1 MDRQYASKN
10 VRNNA
15 YPDSRRK
22 FFSVMGLGSLV
33 LATVNLIGGNAAA
46 TVVQAYDFDR
56 TVDDAELIVEGTVS
70 NIESR
75 WSQDLTMIYTYVT
88 LDQLELVHGESKSD
102 TLTLRFEGG
111 KVGAHEV
118 TTHGVP
124 KFEKGTRE
132 LLFVANNGVAVSPI
146 VGFFQGRFKIVG
158 DKVHDFAGLPI
169 VGVRDGALLKLTQ
182 RPADTARDEDESG
195 EFETGYGQ
203 YVEHPDNEKAEAE
216 LMAALAKREANSD
229 ARAIVEVLATGKS
242 NGRDVS
248 PDAAELT
255 APVVIAPGVA
265 MQRLDKPTA
274 IFLDASETDAE
285 ALSVDAFRALVRSRL
300 NN

>member
-1 MDRQYASKN
+1 MDRQHTSKHA
-10 VRNNA
+10 RNNA
-15 YPDSRRK
+15 NPDSRRR
-22 FFSVMGLGSLV
+22 FFSATVLGSLL

-70 NIESR
+70 DIESR
-75 WSQDLTMIYTYVT
+75 WSQDLTTIYTYVT
-88 LDQLELVHGESKSD
+88 LEQLKLVHGESKSD

-118 TTHGVP
+118 TAHGVP

-169 VGVRDGALLKLTQ
+169 VGLRDGALMKLTQ
-182 RPADTARDEDESG
+182 RPADTARDDAESG
-195 EFETGYGQ
+195 DFETGYDQ

-216 LMAALAKREANSD
+216 LMAALARREADSD
-229 ARAIVEVLATGKS
+229 ARAVVEELATGKS
-242 NGRDVS
+242 NGRDNS
-248 PDAAELT
+248 LDAAELA

-274 IFLDASETDAE
+274 IFVDASETTAE
-285 ALSVDAFRALVRSRL
+285 ALSVDAFYALVRSRL
-300 NN
+300 NK